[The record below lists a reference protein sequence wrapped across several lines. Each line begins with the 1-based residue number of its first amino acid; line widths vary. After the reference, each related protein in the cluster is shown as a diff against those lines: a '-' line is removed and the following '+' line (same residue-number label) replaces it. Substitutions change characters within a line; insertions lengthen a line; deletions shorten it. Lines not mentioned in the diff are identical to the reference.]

1 MFLHQTLDQPYSQV
15 GTPLSRRNATPSDM
29 IRLNSPF
36 STHNIHSKDQLRNR
50 ANLVNNNQQLQQ
62 KTIKL
67 TLPSRIKPKQKRL
80 LRQDDPLI
88 TYSPI
93 NQLRKPP
100 TNLFIKYL
108 DGEISTQDLV
118 SQSISENRLLNH
130 KDKSKAQENK
140 MKKIKN
146 AKLNILQRFLQDKI
160 KKNNSKGIID
170 IDFNLSKTNIEV
182 PQTNDTGIKSSNSV
196 KKLKQLQILFFPK
209 VELQK
214 SEEPVFNYKQVFN
227 VESDQLLQDI
237 TEERNRVNQ
246 ENFHQVGK
254 ELIIK
259 LQSRKNQ
266 NLPLYIPMEKE
277 VIISKDVQLYKY
289 LHDHSKKV
297 KISNCKKT
305 ETEKVVFMRYKGT
318 QRKLATKNCL
328 KNQKTLYD
336 NPYQIDEPYSQESS
350 LESEQLSYNL
360 SYLRIQDSK
369 FYDQSNI
376 NSQTPQR
383 RDNLAL
389 RQFNYL
395 QPINKT
401 QSKFKFQKKFQN
413 QTEFKDLLNEQ

>member
-1 MFLHQTLDQPYSQV
+1 MFLQQTLDQPYSQI
-15 GTPLSRRNATPSDM
+15 GTPLSRRNASPCDM

-36 STHNIHSKDQLRNR
+36 TTYNIHQKDQFKGRQNIQS
-50 ANLVNNNQQLQQ
+50 NTQQLHN

-67 TLPSRIKPKQKRL
+67 TLPSKIKSKQKRF

-118 SQSISENRLLNH
+118 SQSASDNRLPNR
-130 KDKSKAQENK
+130 KDKFKNQENK
-140 MKKIKN
+140 LKKIKN

-160 KKNNSKGIID
+160 KKNNSKGTID
-170 IDFNLSKTNIEV
+170 IDFNLSKTNIDLN
-182 PQTNDTGIKSSNSV
+182 QTNELSIKSSNSI

-227 VESDQLLQDI
+227 LESDQLLQDI
-237 TEERNRVNQ
+237 TDERTRVNQ
-246 ENFHQVGK
+246 ETFHQVGK

-266 NLPLYIPMEKE
+266 HQPQYIPMEKE
-277 VIISKDVQLYKY
+277 VLISKDVQLYKY
-289 LHDHSKKV
+289 LHDPQKKIQ
-297 KISNCKKT
+297 ISNSKKT
-305 ETEKVVFMRYKGT
+305 ENEKVVLVRYKGT
-318 QRKLATKNCL
+318 QRKIATKNCL
-328 KNQKTLYD
+328 KNQKTPYD

-350 LESEQLSYNL
+350 LESDQQSYNL

-376 NSQTPQR
+376 NSLTPQR
-383 RDNLAL
+383 RENLTQ

-401 QSKFKFQKKFQN
+401 QNQIKFQKQFQN
-413 QTEFKDLLNEQ
+413 PSEIKDLLKQQ